1 MASKRRVRRKS
12 CEKKV
17 RHKTSHAAHLALK
30 KTVKLH
36 GYSGPMNVYECSF
49 CGGWHVG
56 HVQGNR
62 KLTNKHGTWEWRTK
76 SAKR

>member
-17 RHKTSHAAHLALK
+17 RHNTAHAAHLALK
-30 KTVKLH
+30 KTVEFR
-36 GYSGPMNVYECSF
+36 GYSGPMNVYQCQF

-62 KLTNKHGTWEWRTK
+62 KLTNKHGTWEWRTNG
-76 SAKR
+76 AKR